1 MLGQEMNRMRLAPR
15 QPLQTLT
22 NKKLR
27 RSEEP
32 AKVSLLQEFAKSEE
46 EVSLFTSSLVDMP
59 CEECIAEKE
68 RALTIEAAILDVV
81 SQNDLLDREVAGL
94 EVYLEDLLEGLKEKR
109 KLVRNNRRTLRNLT
123 KDTKY
128 N

>member
-1 MLGQEMNRMRLAPR
+1 MLAQETNRMRLAPR

-22 NKKLR
+22 NKKLKR
-27 RSEEP
+27 SDKSAKFSLLHELSQSEEDL
-32 AKVSLLQEFAKSEE
+32 SLL
-46 EVSLFTSSLVDMP
+46 TSSLVEMQ

-81 SQNDLLDREVAGL
+81 SQNNLLEREVAGL

-109 KLVRNNRRTLRNLT
+109 KLVRNLKKTLRNST
-123 KDTKY
+123 QDTE
-128 N
+128 NN